1 MELQVIL
8 NQMAVLFLLMAVGF
22 VIGKAK
28 MITSEGNRILSKFVL
43 FVAMPCTLLSS
54 VLASDATISAAD
66 TFFFLLLATLMF
78 AISFIIALPIIRL
91 LGGKKEDR
99 GILYYTAVFGN
110 VGFMGIPICI
120 AIFGIASVYYVALAV
135 VIFSLLSFSVGIL
148 MVSGKG
154 EGFSIK
160 PLFNP
165 TLIVSVLTIPVA
177 IFDISFPFIIADA
190 VSSIGDI
197 ATPAAMIVTGAT
209 LAHIPLKNLFAE
221 WRIYPATAIKLLVIP
236 VSVWL
241 ILRLFVT
248 DDLVLGV
255 LVILSAMPTA
265 VMAVM
270 FAIQYDG
277 NERTA
282 TAGVFLTTLLCGITV
297 PLLVYFLII

>member
-28 MITSEGNRILSKFVL
+28 LITSEGNRIFSKFVL

-66 TFFFLLLATLMF
+66 TFFFLLLAALMF
-78 AISFIIALPIIRL
+78 AIAFAIALPIIRL

-99 GILYYTAVFGN
+99 GILSYTAVFGN
-110 VGFMGIPICI
+110 VGFMGIPIST
-120 AIFGIASVYYVALAV
+120 AIFGIESAYYVALTIV
-135 VIFSLLSFSVGIL
+135 VFSLLAFSVGIL

-154 EGFSIK
+154 DSFSLK

-165 TLIVSVLTIPVA
+165 TLIVSVLTIPIA
-177 IFDISFPFIIADA
+177 IFDVSFPFIITDTI
-190 VSSIGDI
+190 SSIGVI
-197 ATPAAMIVTGAT
+197 ATPTAMIVTGAT
-209 LAHIPLKNLFAE
+209 LAYIPLKSLFYE
-221 WRIYPATAIKLLVIP
+221 WRVFPATALKLIAIP
-236 VSVWL
+236 IVVWL
-241 ILRLFVT
+241 IFRLFVT
-248 DDLVLGV
+248 DELILGILVV
-255 LVILSAMPTA
+255 LSAMPTA

-270 FAIQYDG
+270 FAIQYNG

-282 TAGVFLTTLLCGITV
+282 TAGVFLTTLLCAVTV